1 MIPSMVD
8 TQVLS
13 FALAVEPAH
22 DDKTKRLQRDSAAL
36 IGGMAEV
43 RVSAIVVLEC
53 SAERRPLWRSF
64 ERAASWISSRSRRS
78 MERSPR
84 RPLASSRRHAAI
96 ARRAFAAST

>member
-1 MIPSMVD
+1 
-8 TQVLS
+8 LS

-43 RVSAIVVLEC
+43 RVSAVVV
-53 SAERRPLWRSF
+53 
-64 ERAASWISSRSRRS
+64 
-78 MERSPR
+78 
-84 RPLASSRRHAAI
+84 AI